1 MIRASRTTKVGF
13 VSLGCPKNL
22 VDTEVMLGT
31 LAGRG
36 YEITHDQQAADVI
49 VVNTCAF
56 IDTARQESID
66 TILEMARLKIEGR
79 CRKLVVAGCLAERYR
94 DQIAEALPEVDLA
107 FGPDE
112 LGRILEAVID
122 DPAPDE
128 RISIDALYTSREVP
142 TIPRLRT
149 TPPHLAYLKISE
161 GCDHACAFCAI
172 PGFRGSFRSRTREN
186 LLAEARRLADDG
198 VRELVLVSQDTLA
211 WGKDLGGGEGL
222 RGLLEGLLEVAP
234 LRWIRL
240 LYCYPNLLSS
250 SLIELIASED
260 RLCNYFDIPFQH
272 ASARVLERMRRGGSR
287 EGFARQIDRIRQRVP
302 GASIRTSFIVG
313 FPGETDEDFAELAQ
327 FVEETGFDHLGVFIY
342 SDEDGTAAI
351 RLDGKVKPGTARA
364 RRNKLMERQAR
375 ITKRRLGRLVGATL
389 PVMLEGLSSESDL
402 LLEGRTEGQAPE
414 IDGRVLINDAGEIDP
429 AAGRIYR
436 TEITRALEYDLVG
449 RIVGEC

>member
-1 MIRASRTTKVGF
+1 
-13 VSLGCPKNL
+13 
-22 VDTEVMLGT
+22 
-31 LAGRG
+31 
-36 YEITHDQQAADVI
+36 
-49 VVNTCAF
+49 
-56 IDTARQESID
+56 
-66 TILEMARLKIEGR
+66 
-79 CRKLVVAGCLAERYR
+79 
-94 DQIAEALPEVDLA
+94 VDLA

-222 RGLLEGLLEVAP
+222 MGLLEGLLEVAP